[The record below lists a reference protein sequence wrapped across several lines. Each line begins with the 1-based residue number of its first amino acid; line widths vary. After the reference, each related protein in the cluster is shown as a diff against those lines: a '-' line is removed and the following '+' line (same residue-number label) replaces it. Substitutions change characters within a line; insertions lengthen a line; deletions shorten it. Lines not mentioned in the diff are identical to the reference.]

1 MQNSDI
7 SGYRSEPLI
16 ADQEHTAPAS
26 TFTCQ
31 PGTSN
36 SEAERSSTYTELA
49 EPVWDVAANAKHG
62 LRTRPLTRAQLTFV
76 EGVVR
81 GETHKLAY
89 RNAYPGDTSTDA
101 SISTSA
107 SRLLRDKRVQKALR
121 EAQEADPEVL
131 LDDPEAMKRFVL
143 VQLLRCARTFKQEGS
158 KIKALEL
165 IGKAAGLFVLRPEQ
179 EPTAVTADQLRKE
192 LAVHLKFVD
201 IANQPLSND
210 PDGLQS

>member
-1 MQNSDI
+1 MRQTPTF
-7 SGYRSEPLI
+7 GYQSEPLI
-16 ADQEHTAPAS
+16 FDPEDTAPAS
-26 TFTCQ
+26 TVTCQ

-36 SEAERSSTYTELA
+36 SEAERSCTHTELA
-49 EPVWDVAANAKHG
+49 EPIWDVAANAKHG
-62 LRTRPLTRAQLTFV
+62 LRTRPLTRAQLAFV

-89 RNAYPGDTSTDA
+89 RNAYPGDNSIDA

-131 LDDPEAMKRFVL
+131 LDDPEALKRYVL

-165 IGKAAGLFVLRPEQ
+165 IGKASGLFALRPEQ

-192 LAVHLKFVD
+192 LAVHLKLVD
-201 IANQPLSND
+201 STSPES
-210 PDGLQS
+210 S